1 MTNSYPPSRM
11 RLVLAFLCLY
21 LVWGSTYLAI
31 KWVVADIPPFT
42 AVVIRQGVA
51 GVILFAWAMSRG
63 VARPTRGEWRVAFIV
78 GTMLLA
84 VGNGMVNW
92 ASQQVPSGLVSLIVS
107 SLPIWIVG
115 LQWARPG
122 GTAPTRR
129 EAGGVVL
136 GTLGIVALVWSAG
149 GIGAATGNARGVLIG
164 CAALLV
170 SSCSWAAGSLYSRG
184 APRHRDGS
192 MASGME
198 MIAAAIVLI
207 PISFLTGDVGRFE
220 FASISAASWWALA
233 YLIVFGSVITFSAY
247 NWLLRVTTPA
257 QVSTYAYVNPVVAVL
272 LGTTLGGERL
282 TPGLVLASALVL
294 GAVVLLTLPKQ
305 WGR

>member
-1 MTNSYPPSRM
+1 
-11 RLVLAFLCLY
+11 LAFLTLY

-31 KWVVADIPPFT
+31 KWVVADMPPFV

-51 GVILFAWAMSRG
+51 GLVLFAWALSRG
-63 VARPTRGEWRVAFIV
+63 VARPTRDQWRVAFIV

-115 LQWARPG
+115 LQWARPN
-122 GTAPTRR
+122 GTPPSRR

-136 GTLGIVALVWSAG
+136 GSLGIVALVWSAG
-149 GIGAATGNARGVLIG
+149 GIGAATGNARAVLIG
-164 CAALLV
+164 CLALLV

-184 APRHRDGS
+184 APRHPDGS
-192 MASGME
+192 MATGIE
-198 MIAAAIVLI
+198 MLAAAVVLI
-207 PISFLTGDVGRFE
+207 PVSFLTGDVARFDP
-220 FASISAASWWALA
+220 ASVSAVSWLALA
-233 YLIVFGSVITFSAY
+233 YLIVFGSVIAFSAY

-282 TPGLVLASALVL
+282 TPGLVLASVLVL
-294 GAVVLLTLPKQ
+294 GAVVLLTLPKPKK